1 MVCRRD
7 FLKSSFVAGAALLLG
22 PGSGRAAVKKIAL
35 EQGKKLAVVK
45 GTNAERMVL
54 RALELMGGVE
64 KWVAPGTLVVVKPN
78 ASFANPAEWGNNTN
92 PEVVGAVCALCLKA
106 GARKVVVVDYPLLR
120 GAEAPRENGIWKACS
135 AMSGVQMNIL
145 SELSQFRTVRI
156 PGGVALK
163 ETAVARAV
171 LDADLVINL
180 PVAKAHD
187 AVAASIGLKN
197 WMGVIWDRASFH
209 TMMDIQ
215 QAIADLA
222 RIMPRGL
229 TLTDMTRI
237 LTTNGPKGPGEVAT
251 PNLIVA
257 GVDPVAVDGF
267 CLTQSAF
274 NGRKFRPGQLRYLRL
289 ANEAGLGEIDLQKM
303 VVIQATV

>member
-1 MVCRRD
+1 MGSRRD
-7 FLKSSFVAGAALLLG
+7 FLKSSLIAGAGVLVG
-22 PGSGRAAVKKIAL
+22 PRPGWAATRSTAQQQAKN
-35 EQGKKLAVVK
+35 LAVVK
-45 GTNAERMVL
+45 GTDVPRMVQ
-54 RALELMGGVE
+54 RAIELLGGVE
-64 KWVAPGTLVVVKPN
+64 KWVAPGNLVVVKPN
-78 ASFANPAEWGNNTN
+78 ASFVNPAEWGNNTN
-92 PEVVGAVCALCLKA
+92 PEVVASVCALCQKA
-106 GARKVVVVDYPLLR
+106 GARKVLVVDYPLLG
-120 GAEAPRENGIWKACS
+120 GAEAPRENGIEKACAS
-135 AMSGVQMNIL
+135 VAGVKLSVL
-145 SELSQFRTVRI
+145 SEQSQFRTVRI
-156 PGGVALK
+156 PRGVALK
-163 ETAVARAV
+163 ETAVAREV

-222 RIMPRGL
+222 LIMPRGL
-229 TLTDMTRI
+229 TLVDMTRI

-257 GVDPVAVDGF
+257 GSDPVAVDGF

-289 ANEAGLGEIDLQKM
+289 ANEYGLGEIDLQKLK
-303 VVIQATV
+303 VIQETV